1 MEADAQNPHM
11 PYIHGGRGPYVRGF
25 ITIFMA
31 SDMALLFFFFE
42 ILKKKIISRREIQM
56 YVRTLCFNI
65 SVSLSCLSILDFKK
79 I

>member
-42 ILKKKIISRREIQM
+42 ILKKKKK
-56 YVRTLCFNI
+56 
-65 SVSLSCLSILDFKK
+65 LSPGEKYKCM
-79 I
+79 